1 MILVNLARLT
11 SSGSEEIKGHHS
23 HQDSKDYSVGV
34 EGDYIC
40 AWPGTRGYPGVCH

>member
-23 HQDSKDYSVGV
+23 HQDSKDYSVG
-34 EGDYIC
+34 EERGHIY